1 MASGAHRLH
10 RILKVYRH
18 VYRDVVSLA
27 AMEKYIDCSQIQVVA
42 FSRKASDSDPPFLA
56 VQNVDKDKQK
66 RVLSPEKCSR
76 KRKGKPFR
84 APLF

>member
-1 MASGAHRLH
+1 MSLYGFHFTLDS
-10 RILKVYRH
+10 ICLEFMLK
-18 VYRDVVSLA
+18 L
-27 AMEKYIDCSQIQVVA
+27 QVVA

-56 VQNVDKDKQK
+56 VQNIDKDKQK